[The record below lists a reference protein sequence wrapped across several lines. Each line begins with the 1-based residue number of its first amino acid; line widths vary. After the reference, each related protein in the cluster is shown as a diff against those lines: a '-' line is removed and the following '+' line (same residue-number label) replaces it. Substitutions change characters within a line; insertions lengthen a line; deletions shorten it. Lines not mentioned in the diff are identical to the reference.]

1 MELERNFGTSLISS
15 DFVSADDKEGL
26 AGILLGGERSIKES

>member
-1 MELERNFGTSLISS
+1 MELERNFGTSFS
-15 DFVSADDKEGL
+15 DILSADDKEGL